1 MRFVLV
7 FHICCVFAQYYCLRL
22 VYVHSTNICV
32 LCMCTVLL
40 FVFET
45 SVLVHSASNHLRDCV
60 VDFTFCSES
69 TEQNTARS
77 TPNVS
82 EWLRRKQRQ
91 HHSPPLVKLF
101 EKGISKWTGAIFGIL
116 DVRLSLPEHTTY
128 MHTHTHII
136 KSTTHIHHM
145 NSALH
150 TNTPYGGR

>member
-1 MRFVLV
+1 MYL
-7 FHICCVFAQYYCLRL
+7 
-22 VYVHSTNICV
+22 HSTIVCV
-32 LCMCTVLL
+32 LCMCTALIFASCVCAQCYCLSLRPVYWCTLPQITWEIVL
-40 FVFET
+40 
-45 SVLVHSASNHLRDCV
+45 SI
-60 VDFTFCSES
+60 DFTFCSES

-150 TNTPYGGR
+150 TNTPYGGRWCCLGP